1 MLSRPIARRPFAALM
16 LALAL
21 TGCSALPSGKPDDK
35 TDEAPQK
42 KPAAPRKT
50 KPLAKAE
57 SPEPLPHAPVD
68 DGAAAPVFMP
78 DLADAPRLTLDQQ
91 LRIRFHEK
99 ARRAGAPKS
108 VPVLRALV
116 LADPRRLRA
125 AFTAMGMNVWAI
137 SWDGRRIEE
146 SRSPRLPEEVK
157 AERFLRD
164 FAFALWP
171 EESVR
176 RSIPADADLVVLNRG
191 GTEIRALIRNQ
202 ASVLRAVRTTSQG
215 RELITITNAPEGYT
229 IDIETAR

>member
-1 MLSRPIARRPFAALM
+1 MLSRPIARRPFAALL

-21 TGCSALPSGKPDDK
+21 SGCSTLQSGKPEDK
-35 TDEAPQK
+35 ESEAPQK
-42 KPAAPRKT
+42 KPSSPRKT
-50 KPLAKAE
+50 KPQAKAE

-68 DGAAAPVFMP
+68 DGAAGPSFMP

-116 LADPRRLRA
+116 LSDPGRLRA

-137 SWDGRRIEE
+137 SWDGNRIEE
-146 SRSPRLPEEVK
+146 SRSPRLPEEVQ

-176 RSIPADADLVVLNRG
+176 RSIPVDADLVVLHRG

-202 ASVLRAVRTTSQG
+202 APVLRSVHTEAEG

>member
-1 MLSRPIARRPFAALM
+1 MLSRPIARRPFAALL

-21 TGCSALPSGKPDDK
+21 SGCSALTAEKPDDK
-35 TDEAPQK
+35 PAAKPLK
-42 KPAAPRKT
+42 KPAAPGKT
-50 KPLAKAE
+50 PPQAKAE

-78 DLADAPRLTLDQQ
+78 ALADAPRLTLDQQ

-116 LADPRRLRA
+116 LSDPGSVRA

-137 SWDGRRIEE
+137 SWNGSRIEE

-164 FAFALWP
+164 LAFALWP
-171 EESVR
+171 EDSVR
-176 RSIPADADLVVLNRG
+176 RSIPADADLVVLNRS

-202 ASVLRAVRTTSQG
+202 APVLRSVRTEAEG